1 VGIARAIDFRFPKD
15 RVTAAGAG
23 RDHTQPQ
30 SSGIRMSA
38 HIKPVDGASFAYP
51 ELTLFIDGE
60 WLGREGRKTQAV
72 VNPATEEVLG
82 QLPHATPADLDRALA
97 AAQRSWGE
105 WRALLPVQRAK
116 ILRKAA
122 DLMRARGEEI
132 ARTATLE
139 MGKTLTET
147 RIELQASAEVF
158 DWYADEGRRAYG
170 RVLPQ
175 RLAGQRMTIVKEP
188 VGPVAA
194 FAPWNFPL
202 GNPARKIGAA
212 LAAGCTCILKPAEEA
227 AGAALAVARALH
239 DAGVPKGVLAI
250 VFGVPHEISTH
261 LLASPIIR
269 KVSFTGSIPVG
280 KQLTKLAAD
289 GMKRTTMELG
299 GHAPVLV
306 FDDIDVEK
314 VLDACVAA
322 KYRNA
327 GQVCVSPTRFYVH
340 ESIYA
345 KFAAGFAARAK
356 ALPVGDGM
364 DEANRMGPL
373 AHARRLPAV
382 QGIIDEAL
390 THGAKLLAGGK
401 RIARKGFFFEPTVLA
416 DVPNSARIMNDEPFG
431 PIAILNPFRDFDAV
445 MAEANRLPFGLAA
458 FGFTNNAQRVNL
470 LGERLE
476 AGMIGINS
484 FQISV
489 PEAPFGGVK
498 ESGHGSEEG
507 IEGLDACLVTKF
519 ISQS

>member
-1 VGIARAIDFRFPKD
+1 MSSFVYPAPTLYIDGQWLD
-15 RVTAAGAG
+15 AGG
-23 RDHTQPQ
+23 RRTQP
-30 SSGIRMSA
+30 
-38 HIKPVDGASFAYP
+38 
-51 ELTLFIDGE
+51 
-60 WLGREGRKTQAV
+60 V
-72 VNPATEEVLG
+72 VNPATEEILA
-82 QLPHATPADLDRALA
+82 QLPHATPADLDLALA
-97 AAQRSWGE
+97 AAQRAWPE

-122 DLMRARGEEI
+122 DLLRERGEDI
-132 ARTATLE
+132 ARIATLE
-139 MGKTLTET
+139 MGKSIHET

-175 RLAGQRMTIVKEP
+175 RLPGQRMSIVKEP

-227 AGAALAVARALH
+227 AGSALAVARALH
-239 DAGVPKGVLAI
+239 DAGLPKGVLAI

-261 LLASPIIR
+261 LIASPVIR
-269 KVSFTGSIPVG
+269 KVSFTGSVPVG
-280 KQLTKLAAD
+280 KQLVKLAAD

-299 GHAPVLV
+299 GHAPVIV
-306 FDDIDVEK
+306 CSDVNIDK
-314 VLDACVAA
+314 VLEACVTA

-327 GQVCVSPTRFYVH
+327 GQVCVSPTRFLVH
-340 ESIYA
+340 RSIYPA
-345 KFAAGFAARAK
+345 FVAGFAARAQ
-356 ALPVGDGM
+356 ALPVGDGI

-382 QGIIDEAL
+382 SSLIDEAVAR
-390 THGAKLLAGGK
+390 GARLLAGGK
-401 RIARKGFFFEPTVLA
+401 RRERRGYFFEPTVLA
-416 DVPNSARIMNDEPFG
+416 DVPDTARIMNEEPFG
-431 PIAILNPFRDFDAV
+431 PVALLNPFDDFDA
-445 MAEANRLPFGLAA
+445 AIREANRLPYGLAA
-458 FGFTNNAQRVNL
+458 FGFTNDARRVNL
-470 LGERLE
+470 LAERIE
-476 AGMIGINS
+476 AGMVGLNS

-489 PEAPFGGVK
+489 PESPFGGVK

-519 ISQS
+519 VSQGQL